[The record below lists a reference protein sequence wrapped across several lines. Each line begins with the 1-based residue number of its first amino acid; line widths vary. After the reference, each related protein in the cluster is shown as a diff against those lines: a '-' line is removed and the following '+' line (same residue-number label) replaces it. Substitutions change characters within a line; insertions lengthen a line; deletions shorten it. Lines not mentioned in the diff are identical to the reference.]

1 MNAAAITDLKTE
13 KITMHA
19 ENNVIAN
26 YSFHNVYLHNILY
39 RTFFYRTVISKK
51 KELNKYKK
59 GCCWRP
65 KGHLFYTFLV
75 S

>member
-19 ENNVIAN
+19 ENNGIAN

-39 RTFFYRTVISKK
+39 RTFFLQDS
-51 KELNKYKK
+51 YK
-59 GCCWRP
+59 
-65 KGHLFYTFLV
+65 
-75 S
+75 